1 MLIFISNTI
10 FMTQDELNLMQCN
23 TKMSLIF
30 MCLLCVQSMIMAH
43 HIEKCYLLKDSLI
56 REIDSYAPI
65 VQRIIN
71 ETTQGSFKGATW
83 QDLATFVDKFGPRF
97 TGTQALEDS
106 IDYVLNQSIDLGLD
120 NVHGEAATVPH
131 WVRYNS

>member
-1 MLIFISNTI
+1 MAQETHLAIMWYNAGSV
-10 FMTQDELNLMQCN
+10 
-23 TKMSLIF
+23 IF
-30 MCLLCVQSMIMAH
+30 MCLLCFQSTIMAQYVDDSCNLP
-43 HIEKCYLLKDSLI
+43 KSLI
-56 REIDSYAPI
+56 DEIDSYAVV

-71 ETTQGSFKGATW
+71 ECMQGSFKGVTW

-97 TGTQALEDS
+97 TGTQTLEDS
-106 IDYVLNQSIDLGLD
+106 IDYVLNKSISLGLD